1 MIPQAIESLSLNA
14 IKVVGA
20 QTTEHVGEMKS
31 QGVVDQIDGRIGGQ
45 YPIRTA
51 GQPSHLGFTGRSFS
65 QWLLDSLSSVLTPCF
80 IPRAIYT
87 PVSPSCKICLIRY
100 NILSIW
106 NWVFEKSESCLFVK
120 SFLSS
125 LSIILL
131 FKYYY
136 FMFSLTYFVSL
147 VIVKM
152 SG

>member
-1 MIPQAIESLSLNA
+1 MIPQAIEILSLNA
-14 IKVVGA
+14 IKAARA

-31 QGVVDQIDGRIGGQ
+31 QRVVDQIDGWIGVQ
-45 YPIRTA
+45 YPIWTA
-51 GQPSHLGFTGRSFS
+51 GQPSYLGFTGRSFS
-65 QWLLDSLSSVLTPCF
+65 QWLLDSLSSVSTPCF

-106 NWVFEKSESCLFVK
+106 NWVFEKSESCFFVK

-131 FKYYY
+131 FKYCYS
-136 FMFSLTYFVSL
+136 MFSLTYFVAL
-147 VIVKM
+147 VMTKM